1 MALAALDKT
10 IPAPPDFHLDTNG
23 AEPPPAPK
31 MVTIKLTR
39 NYRPGGEFEIVGHWK
54 DEIKV
59 KNAAG
64 QEVVVQKREFIPG
77 ETAPPRLAGTGFA
90 DKIWAGTVIKV
101 GKDEAKAIRAADIG
115 TVEVDD
121 D

>member
-1 MALAALDKT
+1 MT
-10 IPAPPDFHLDTNG
+10 QVAPIDTTPV
-23 AEPPPAPK
+23 PPPVEAPK
-31 MVTIKLTR
+31 PPIVTVKLSR
-39 NYRPGGEFEIVGHWK
+39 NYRPSDDFEVVGHWK

-64 QEVVVQKREFIPG
+64 QEVVVQKREFIK
-77 ETAPPRLAGTGFA
+77 EEVAPPKLAGTGFA
-90 DKIWAGTVIKV
+90 DKLWAGTVIKV
-101 GKDEAKAIRAADIG
+101 TKDEAKYIRAHEIG